1 MVFHQRPAQVWL
13 ITMKRSQI
21 CSLTLNPAIDRTIF
35 VDGFQL
41 DTVNRSSEECV
52 SPGSK
57 GVNVAQ
63 TLAKTGI
70 PTVCFGLIGGE
81 GGQYIIEELT
91 KSGVKP
97 DFVEVGYD
105 VRRNVKIVDL
115 AESTYTDIN
124 FDGCIPPSES
134 IRALKRKTAQL
145 AIHSSLMALGGSVPP
160 GVEDSIYCELAAL
173 ANASGAK
180 VSIDCCGKALA
191 CAFDAKPF
199 IIKPNLFE
207 LESTLGIQC
216 PTIDDVADAAY
227 GLYQRG
233 IENVLVSLGGDGAL
247 AVCSGDVFRL
257 FTDDLPVYNTVGA
270 GDAFLSGF
278 IFGWSQ
284 GLDVLD
290 CLKYALSFSQARVS
304 LKAGDE
310 FSLSDLTAYTKTAK
324 VELLFERGVGDVL

>member
-1 MVFHQRPAQVWL
+1 
-13 ITMKRSQI
+13 MKRNQI
-21 CSLTLNPAIDRTIF
+21 CSLTLNPAIDRTVF
-35 VDGFQL
+35 VDGFTV
-41 DTVNRSSEECV
+41 DAVNRSSEECV

-63 TLAKTGI
+63 TLAKAGI

-81 GGQYIIEELT
+81 GGKYITGELI
-91 KSGVKP
+91 KSGVTP

-115 AESTYTDIN
+115 AGGTYTDIN
-124 FDGCIPPSES
+124 VDGSVPPQES
-134 IRALKRKTAQL
+134 IRALYRKTAQL
-145 AIHSSLMALGGSVPP
+145 AVDSKLMALGGSVPP
-160 GVEDSIYCELAAL
+160 GVGASIYCELAKI
-173 ANASGAK
+173 ASRAGAK
-180 VSIDCCGKALA
+180 VSIDCCGEALE
-191 CAFDAKPF
+191 CAFDARPF

-216 PTIDDVADAAY
+216 PTIDAVTDAAY

-233 IENVLVSLGGDGAL
+233 IENVLVSLGSDGAL

-257 FTDDLPVYNTVGA
+257 YTDDLPVYNTVGA

-278 IFGWSQ
+278 IYGWDR
-284 GLDVLD
+284 GADIMD

-304 LKAGDE
+304 LKAGNDY
-310 FSLSDLTAYTKTAK
+310 SLADLTALVKTAK
-324 VELLFERGVGDVL
+324 VELLFESGIGDAL

>member
-1 MVFHQRPAQVWL
+1 
-13 ITMKRSQI
+13 MKRTQI
-21 CSLTLNPAIDRTIF
+21 CSLTLNPAVDRTVF
-35 VDGFQL
+35 VDGFTL
-41 DTVNRSSEECV
+41 DTVNRCSEECV

-63 TLAKTGI
+63 TLARTGI

-81 GGQYIIEELT
+81 GGSYIIQELV

-97 DFVEVGYD
+97 DFVEVNYD

-115 AESTYTDIN
+115 ASGTYTDIN
-124 FDGCIPPSES
+124 VDGSVPPPES

-145 AIHSSLMALGGSVPP
+145 SANSKLMALGGSVPP
-160 GVEDSIYCELAAL
+160 GVEPSIYRELASIACE
-173 ANASGAK
+173 AGAK
-180 VSIDCCGKALA
+180 VSIDCCGEALDRA
-191 CAFDAKPF
+191 LGANPF

-216 PTIDDVADAAY
+216 PTIDAVTDAAY

-233 IENVLVSLGGDGAL
+233 VENVLVSLGREGAL

-257 FTDDLPVYNTVGA
+257 YTDDLPVYNTVGA

-278 IFGWSQ
+278 IYGWDH
-284 GLDVLD
+284 GDDVLG
-290 CLKYALSFSQARVS
+290 CLTYALSFSQARVS
-304 LKAGDE
+304 LKAADDY
-310 FSLSDLTAYTKTAK
+310 SLSDLTAFTKTAR
-324 VELLFERGVGDVL
+324 VELLFESGIGDAL